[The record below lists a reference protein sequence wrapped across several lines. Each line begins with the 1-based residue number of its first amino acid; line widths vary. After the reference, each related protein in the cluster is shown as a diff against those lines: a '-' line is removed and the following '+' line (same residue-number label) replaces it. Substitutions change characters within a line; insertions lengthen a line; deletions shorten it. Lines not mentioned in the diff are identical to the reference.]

1 MQKMLAAV
9 AAVAAFAGPAIS
21 QAAPRFP
28 PNGTYVYSIWT
39 NGRRV
44 GTTTVVI
51 LRRDGLD
58 SIDIYERGS
67 YDGTPQKFH
76 GRIRGGDLLPI
87 QWDSAYAG
95 APFMAGYVGLPS
107 ILGAH
112 TAPTAVPI
120 VSAFWSHVLSQ
131 PVRALYPKA
140 ALDDWPDDIG
150 VSGSDFTLYF
160 DAQSGVVH
168 EGLFPTALLAVH
180 LESVSKDTSAASSF
194 TP

>member
-1 MQKMLAAV
+1 MHRLLAAAAAV
-9 AAVAAFAGPAIS
+9 AVL
-21 QAAPRFP
+21 AAPAFVQAESRFP

-39 NGRRV
+39 NGKRV

-51 LRRDGLD
+51 LRRDGID
-58 SIDIYERGS
+58 SIDIYERGT
-67 YDGTPQKFH
+67 YDGASQKFH
-76 GRIRGGDLLPI
+76 GRIRASDLLPI

-95 APFMAGYVGLPS
+95 APFMAGYVGLPA

-112 TAPTAVPI
+112 APPTAVPI
-120 VSAFWSHVLSQ
+120 VSAFWSHVLSE
-131 PVRALYPKA
+131 PVRPLYPKA
-140 ALDDWPDDIG
+140 ALDNWPDDIG
-150 VSGSDFTLYF
+150 VSGSDFTLYL

-168 EGLFPTALLAVH
+168 EGLFPTTALAVQ